1 MITQDGQIS
10 VDKNIAETNVTLY
23 GLSTDQKPT
32 DGIGNGSIFIEMN
45 TGKAYFFNGASSTWL
60 EVGG

>member
-32 DGIGNGSIFIEMN
+32 EGIGNGSCFIEMN
-45 TGKAYFFNGASSTWL
+45 TGKVYWFDGASGTWI
-60 EVGG
+60 EAQ